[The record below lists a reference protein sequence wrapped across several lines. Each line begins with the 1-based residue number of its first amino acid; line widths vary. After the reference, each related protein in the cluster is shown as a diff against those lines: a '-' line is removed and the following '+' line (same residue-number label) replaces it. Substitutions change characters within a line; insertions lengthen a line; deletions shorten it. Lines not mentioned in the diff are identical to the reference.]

1 MYAASCSCT
10 FLSTCVFHS
19 DRLPPRAYTLS
30 HTIAHAHILFNPQT
44 YTDPGWK
51 GRQDSRGGMEK
62 RALLGVTVPL
72 GIWVEWG
79 NVVCLV
85 GRARM
90 ARRCLCVAVCCS
102 MVQYGAMCCSVLQ
115 CVAVCCSVLQCVA
128 VVPQG
133 NLVCLSARPAWHA
146 GAWVLQSVVVC
157 CSVSKCVKVVPL
169 GSGVG
174 FFGKARMVRRWCV
187 CVAGGNRYLAA
198 TLDIGDEYSVE
209 IVHSVSRRWS
219 MVFCGNR

>member
-1 MYAASCSCT
+1 MYIYIYVNQLHLHIFIYTYILMYICTCIYMYTHIYIYIYIYIHTHMYAASCSCT

-102 MVQYGAMCCSVLQ
+102 MVQYGA
-115 CVAVCCSVLQCVA
+115 VCCSGA
-128 VVPQG
+128 
-133 NLVCLSARPAWHA
+133 A
-146 GAWVLQSVVVC
+146 G
-157 CSVSKCVKVVPL
+157 
-169 GSGVG
+169 
-174 FFGKARMVRRWCV
+174 
-187 CVAGGNRYLAA
+187 
-198 TLDIGDEYSVE
+198 
-209 IVHSVSRRWS
+209 
-219 MVFCGNR
+219 